1 MEASATSIAAP
12 PYASYSSFTVIR
24 VGPDDWLDVY
34 VWFQALKGHV
44 QEYPGCQRLDVF
56 VRTETDG
63 SVLAHCYTTWDTQ
76 AELEAFLEHG
86 YTVERLLADLEL
98 PVERTLLMEKLY

>member
-1 MEASATSIAAP
+1 MEGAATRISAP
-12 PYASYSSFTVIR
+12 PFVSYSSFTVMR

-44 QEYPGCQRLDVF
+44 QEYPGCQRFDVF
-56 VRTETDG
+56 VRAEQDG
-63 SVLAHCYTTWDTQ
+63 GVLVHCYTTWDTQ

-86 YTVERLLADLEL
+86 YTVERLLADLDL